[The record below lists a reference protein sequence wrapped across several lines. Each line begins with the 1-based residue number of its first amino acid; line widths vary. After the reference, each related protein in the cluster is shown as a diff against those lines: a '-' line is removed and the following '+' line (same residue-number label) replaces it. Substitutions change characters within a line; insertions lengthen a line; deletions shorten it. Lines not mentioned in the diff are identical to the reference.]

1 MITLYYNDWHYYIS
15 NISFFIINTNIIYI
29 NEPSFLDKELYEYII
44 EPKFLLYYI

>member
-1 MITLYYNDWHYYIS
+1 MISIYYNDWHYYNS

-29 NEPSFLDKELYEYII
+29 NEPSFLDKELYEFII